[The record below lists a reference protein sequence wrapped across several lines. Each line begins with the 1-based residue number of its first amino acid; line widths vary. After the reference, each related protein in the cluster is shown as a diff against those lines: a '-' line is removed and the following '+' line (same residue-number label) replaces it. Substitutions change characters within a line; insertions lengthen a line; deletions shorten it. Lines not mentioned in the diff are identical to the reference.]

1 MTENTKYRAGQ
12 IVRFNT
18 HTDLGLEATI
28 LEVEWDE
35 FRKAYTYIMS
45 NDHWC
50 YEWQIKA
57 VIGEEFA

>member
-1 MTENTKYRAGQ
+1 MQEKTKYRAGQ

-18 HTDLGLEATI
+18 HTDPGLEATI

-35 FRKAYTYIMS
+35 SRRAYTYIMS
-45 NDHWC
+45 NDRWC
-50 YEWQIKA
+50 YEYQIKA